1 MLGRGFRVRGTVDAR
16 PGRRGRRSSIRAPRS
31 KTSGTT
37 ARPARRPTQICLA
50 GHTPILLKDFV
61 LNGLPPDVTLEDLL
75 GSILSEAAYDWEA
88 LPLPGFPIQ
97 DFSDDGGINDYQVAF
112 TLTGD
117 EGGSAPASIAVKI
130 PDGARYVL
138 GSSYLRTEERS
149 IPDPTL
155 NEGNELRGSSRTS
168 R

>member
-1 MLGRGFRVRGTVDAR
+1 MSRQHD
-16 PGRRGRRSSIRAPRS
+16 
-31 KTSGTT
+31 
-37 ARPARRPTQICLA
+37 
-50 GHTPILLKDFV
+50 TPILLKDFV

-75 GSILSEAAYDWEA
+75 GIDPVGDRLRLGGAAA
-88 LPLPGFPIQ
+88 AR
-97 DFSDDGGINDYQVAF
+97 SSRSRTSRRMAVINDYAVDF

-138 GSSYLRTEERS
+138 GSSSLSGRDGS
-149 IPDPTL
+149 LPDPTL
-155 NEGNELRGSSRTS
+155 NKGNELRWQLETS